1 MTDKERENLL
11 AVEAFTVLA
20 DAEGDERP
28 IMKLVATWA
37 YMDINNGT
45 PCRQCPFKTARALL
59 KRPVPVEL
67 SPEEIAG
74 RQQLFFVIWEQIEQA
89 KKIKKSKNL
98 KTYEQRTPQ
107 KRAAKRTATTE
118 LK

>member
-20 DAEGDERP
+20 DAEGDDRP

-37 YMDINNGT
+37 YMDIKDGV
-45 PCRQCPFKTARALL
+45 PCRQCPFKTARVLREQR
-59 KRPVPVEL
+59 KPEL

-74 RQQLFFVIWEQIEQA
+74 RQQLFFVIWEQIEEA

-98 KTYEQRTPQ
+98 KLYERKTPR
-107 KRAAKRTATTE
+107 KRAAKKTATT
-118 LK
+118 KSK